1 MWGPGA
7 QGSGRG
13 GGRPAPCSLG
23 GSATAARGS
32 EARRAVLFSAP
43 DCASGCRGTILR
55 SPLLEAAAKEAQSRP
70 SLAAHPPLEICA
82 PIS

>member
-1 MWGPGA
+1 MGPWRTGVGA
-7 QGSGRG
+7 G
-13 GGRPAPCSLG
+13 GGAASPMLSG
-23 GSATAARGS
+23 GQRHGRTGFRGPQS
-32 EARRAVLFSAP
+32 CPLFSAP